1 MLRGQEVVAAGQP
14 GRRAAAPGAVALLA
28 ERLGAALWP
37 WLLLLGVAVLVVW
50 PLGALLYGALRSDS
64 PGAPG
69 ASWTLAN
76 LEGVWVGLFSDGWT
90 QDATLN
96 SIALAVPVT
105 LLACAIGIFLAW
117 AVTRTDMPGKP
128 VFEVLFLLPMLY
140 SPLVG
145 VIGWSVLADPVAG
158 LLNRGWW
165 ALAGGSDPLL
175 DVYTVSGIVWV
186 MVFYFVPYAFMM
198 NVGTFRAMDP
208 ALEEA
213 AAVSGA
219 HLGTRLGRITL
230 PMMAAS
236 TGAAALFIFTLA
248 LEQFAIPGYLGS
260 QIRLDTLAY
269 AIYRRTNAYPN
280 DIAGAAAAG
289 TLLLLLSG
297 AGLYL
302 YRRLIRRAERFVTV
316 TARGYK
322 PAVTEL
328 GRLKPLVVAAAV
340 AVILLGSLVPLS
352 AVLLRA
358 LLPVR
363 TTGLDLGS
371 LSLENFARI
380 LGPEDI
386 RLGIVNSLALGGGAA
401 LLCAVLGFAMS
412 IALVRRRRW
421 QVSLSDYLLAM
432 PIGIPGTVFGVGML
446 WAYVGTPIYLTFWI
460 LLLAFVIRYTVY
472 AVRQMT
478 AGIMQIDRALEE
490 AAVVSGASPVRAFL
504 FVDLPLLRPVIAA
517 LALMV
522 FMVVMRELSASIILY
537 GPDSVTLPI
546 LTWSYLNDG
555 FYGIASALAI
565 LQVVL
570 VGAVVILF
578 RWLFGVDVRLRSRE

>member
-1 MLRGQEVVAAGQP
+1 MATSAVPRLQP
-14 GRRAAAPGAVALLA
+14 SPAPSRIVIGF
-28 ERLGAALWP
+28 ERLGGAVWP
-37 WLLLLGVAVLVVW
+37 WLVLGLVTLLVVF
-50 PLGALLYGALRSDS
+50 PLGALLYGSLRSDS

-69 ASWTLAN
+69 ATWTLAN
-76 LEGVWVGLFSDGWT
+76 LEGVWLGLFTDGWT
-90 QDATLN
+90 SAATFN

-105 LLACAIGIFLAW
+105 LAACAIGVFLAW
-117 AVTRTDMPGKP
+117 AVTRTDLPGKP
-128 VFEVLFLLPMLY
+128 VFEMLFLLPMLY
-140 SPLVG
+140 SPLIG
-145 VIGWSVLADPVAG
+145 VIGWSVLADPQAG
-158 LLNRGWW
+158 LLNRAWW
-165 ALAGGSDPLL
+165 SLIGNTDPLATPLL
-175 DVYTVSGIVWV
+175 DVYTVTGIIWV
-186 MVFYFVPYAFMM
+186 MVFYFGPYAFMM

-219 HLGTRLGRITL
+219 HLGTRLARITL

-236 TGAAALFIFTLA
+236 TAAAALFIFTLA

-297 AGLYL
+297 LGLWF
-302 YRRLIRRAERFVTV
+302 YRRLIRRSERFVTV

-340 AVILLGSLVPLS
+340 AVILLGSLLPLS

-363 TTGLDLGS
+363 TTGLDLSS
-371 LSLENFARI
+371 LSLENFANI

-401 LLCAVLGFAMS
+401 AICALLGFGMA

-421 QVSLSDYLLAM
+421 QVSLADYLIAM

-490 AAVVSGASPVRAFL
+490 AAVVSGATPLRSFV

-565 LQVVL
+565 VQVML
-570 VGAVVILF
+570 VAAVVVLF